1 MVMQVIS
8 YIKNAYPPK
17 KIILLFLNQN
27 MLWGL
32 NETVLV
38 STQNIC

>member
-1 MVMQVIS
+1 MVMQVFS
-8 YIKNAYPPK
+8 YIKNAYQK

-32 NETVLV
+32 NETVLL